1 MEDYRIVD
9 LYWQRSERAIA
20 ETKNKYEKKLTGL
33 SFSLT
38 GSAEDAEECVNDTYL
53 EAWSRM
59 PSDRPAYLGAY
70 LSKIIRAISI
80 DRFRAKHRQK
90 RGGFA
95 EICDELDDCI
105 PDGTDIE
112 EEYNNGRLAELLN
125 RFVGELSEERRVI
138 FIRRYFFSDDIA
150 AIAARVG
157 VSKSKVKTEL
167 FRMRESLRTI
177 LGKEGLNL

>member
-1 MEDYRIVD
+1 MEDYKIVE
-9 LYWQRSERAIA
+9 LYWQRSERAIS
-20 ETKNKYEKKLTGL
+20 ETKNKYEKMLSGL
-33 SFSLT
+33 SYSLV

-53 EAWSRM
+53 AAWSRM
-59 PSDRPAYLGAY
+59 PSDRPTYLGAY

-80 DRFRAKHRQK
+80 DRFRSKHRQK

-112 EEYNNGRLAELLN
+112 AEYDNGRLAELIN

-138 FIRRYFFSDDIA
+138 FVRRYFFSDDIA

-157 VSKSKVKTEL
+157 VSRSKVKVEL
-167 FRMRESLRTI
+167 FRMRESLRKI
-177 LGKEGLNL
+177 LGKEDFQV